1 MKVGQSSEIFGSLQ
15 KRVFLRKPLER
26 CQPYSF
32 HNRLKVQKRGSSS
45 HTNNNGEIVT
55 AKGQTISLN
64 KDSTTRVTSQF
75 KTITTL
81 FVELVKTNT
90 PSFDLSLSSLAKRLP
105 FQNVQTDIPKDNIAN
120 KKLEEKDGV
129 EVKTGIPSYFDILGR
144 KKEEKKEA
152 AIPQWKI
159 KRKAV
164 SQESVDA
171 RTKHVVSAVAKAVTK
186 SSLLVR
192 LEDFCH
198 HLFQYPAA
206 KSVASREGAI
216 SILLRLKH
224 SIPRD
229 ELIQRQIREGLA
241 LLGYADPLPAK
252 GIRILSID
260 GGGTRGLLALRILRH
275 LEKISGKPIYESFD
289 YICGVST
296 GAVLALLIGA
306 AKKNVKDVET
316 MYREIST
323 EVFKQ
328 DRSSGLGGL
337 LWSHAY
343 YDTSKWETILRDKIG
358 ETIMIRTAREPNC
371 LKVSAI
377 SSIVSQEMLRPFVFR
392 NYTLPFRVQSLY
404 SGTFRHKMWEAVRA
418 SSAAPGYFG
427 EFKLEEN
434 LHQDGGLFVNNPC
447 AVAIHEAKCI
457 WPNAKLLSVV
467 SIGTGRCQP
476 LNMAAGVNTSDPT
489 NTSLKQKLSKVIDS
503 ATDTE
508 RVHTILHDLLPPKV
522 YYRFN
527 PYLSEIH
534 SLDET
539 DPARWESMLED
550 VEMYIRKNHRNMN
563 QAASTLQMPRSSF
576 QSAKDWVLEKRFLL
590 QNKATF

>member
-120 KKLEEKDGV
+120 KKLEEKMGLRLRLV
-129 EVKTGIPSYFDILGR
+129 FHHTLISWEGR
-144 KKEEKKEA
+144 KK
-152 AIPQWKI
+152 
-159 KRKAV
+159 KRKKLQ
-164 SQESVDA
+164 SLNG
-171 RTKHVVSAVAKAVTK
+171 K
-186 SSLLVR
+186 SSARLLAKRVLLVR

-343 YDTSKWETILRDKIG
+343 YDTK
-358 ETIMIRTAREPNC
+358 
-371 LKVSAI
+371 
-377 SSIVSQEMLRPFVFR
+377 
-392 NYTLPFRVQSLY
+392 
-404 SGTFRHKMWEAVRA
+404 
-418 SSAAPGYFG
+418 
-427 EFKLEEN
+427 FKL
-434 LHQDGGLFVNNPC
+434 QTCRPVCMSF
-447 AVAIHEAKCI
+447 
-457 WPNAKLLSVV
+457 
-467 SIGTGRCQP
+467 T
-476 LNMAAGVNTSDPT
+476 
-489 NTSLKQKLSKVIDS
+489 
-503 ATDTE
+503 
-508 RVHTILHDLLPPKV
+508 
-522 YYRFN
+522 
-527 PYLSEIH
+527 
-534 SLDET
+534 
-539 DPARWESMLED
+539 LEGHGEHY
-550 VEMYIRKNHRNMN
+550 V
-563 QAASTLQMPRSSF
+563 
-576 QSAKDWVLEKRFLL
+576 
-590 QNKATF
+590 

>member
-1 MKVGQSSEIFGSLQ
+1 M
-15 KRVFLRKPLER
+15 
-26 CQPYSF
+26 
-32 HNRLKVQKRGSSS
+32 QKRGSSS

-90 PSFDLSLSSLAKRLP
+90 SSFDLSLSSLAKRLP

-129 EVKTGIPSYFDILGR
+129 EVKTGIPSYFDIMGR

-206 KSVASREGAI
+206 KSVASRVRQLNSHQHFYNSVINVILIYFQEGAI

-260 GGGTRGLLALRILRH
+260 GGGTRSVNDTRR
-275 LEKISGKPIYESFD
+275 YSF
-289 YICGVST
+289 VT
-296 GAVLALLIGA
+296 
-306 AKKNVKDVET
+306 
-316 MYREIST
+316 
-323 EVFKQ
+323 
-328 DRSSGLGGL
+328 
-337 LWSHAY
+337 
-343 YDTSKWETILRDKIG
+343 
-358 ETIMIRTAREPNC
+358 
-371 LKVSAI
+371 
-377 SSIVSQEMLRPFVFR
+377 
-392 NYTLPFRVQSLY
+392 
-404 SGTFRHKMWEAVRA
+404 
-418 SSAAPGYFG
+418 
-427 EFKLEEN
+427 
-434 LHQDGGLFVNNPC
+434 
-447 AVAIHEAKCI
+447 
-457 WPNAKLLSVV
+457 
-467 SIGTGRCQP
+467 
-476 LNMAAGVNTSDPT
+476 
-489 NTSLKQKLSKVIDS
+489 
-503 ATDTE
+503 
-508 RVHTILHDLLPPKV
+508 
-522 YYRFN
+522 
-527 PYLSEIH
+527 
-534 SLDET
+534 
-539 DPARWESMLED
+539 
-550 VEMYIRKNHRNMN
+550 
-563 QAASTLQMPRSSF
+563 
-576 QSAKDWVLEKRFLL
+576 
-590 QNKATF
+590 